1 MDLIFLFGNTSIFY
15 KGAEWN
21 QNFMFG
27 FELETL
33 KMINQRRL

>member
-1 MDLIFLFGNTSIFY
+1 MLSGENSH

-33 KMINQRRL
+33 KIINQRRL